1 MVIGNGLLAKAFM
14 KYKNSEDI
22 VIFASG
28 VSNSS
33 ELNKEAFKREIELLE
48 NILLSHHNEL
58 LVYFSSCDVI
68 YADEIGKPY
77 YYHKLE
83 MEEIIKKRCKK
94 YFIFRL
100 PQLIGKSSNKNSL
113 INYFINSILEDKKIV
128 VWKNAY
134 KNLID
139 VKDVKNM
146 VEFLIQNEESNK
158 TINLINKH
166 YYSVLEI
173 IRILE
178 SSVSK
183 KAHIELIDKGFKPEY
198 VRLNILDDLNI
209 NFDNN
214 YLQKSIE
221 FNYSE
226 EIIKK
231 AKIV

>member
-1 MVIGNGLLAKAFM
+1 MIIGNGLLAKAFI

-22 VIFASG
+22 IIFASG
-28 VSNSS
+28 VSNSN
-33 ELNKEAFKREIELLE
+33 ELGKEAFKREMDLLE
-48 NILLSHHNEL
+48 NVLSSHNTKL

-68 YADEIGKPY
+68 YADEIDKPY
-77 YYHKLE
+77 YRHKLK

-139 VKDVKNM
+139 IKDVKNM

-166 YYSVLEI
+166 YYSILEI
-173 IRILE
+173 IKILE
-178 SSVSK
+178 SFISK
-183 KAHIELIDKGFKPEY
+183 KALIELINKGFKPEY
-198 VRLNILDDLNI
+198 IGLKILDDLNI
-209 NFDNN
+209 DFDDN

-221 FNYSE
+221 FSYSE
-226 EIIKK
+226 QIIKK